1 MKRAVVPGRGVMTC
15 LLTEPVIKCLFG
27 FGHRERI
34 GVHDDGG
41 IFLCSHF
48 IDKEVVV
55 PAGDMVD
62 GGEPFVLEEYALFV
76 GEIPPDTHIRDAGQ
90 GVRKVLDGGV
100 EGVKAD
106 DLIQETG
113 GFFIGAVTQD
123 HLDAIVVAVLH
134 FLHPVFTGGHTIRVG
149 EEHYFVSGFLD
160 THAERVF
167 FAGDA
172 DGFLFE
178 IDDMKA
184 FEGLFEFVQEESGLV
199 LAIVVDDDDL
209 VGAGI
214 GLGQGS
220 RQMGNELV
228 GLVTGA
234 DNDADRMLLGAALL
248 GWGKK
253 GETPEEPT
261 IIKELGQRDQTEQY
275 KKYLTQRDAKSIHKH
290 STIGGLE
297 PPGTIR
303 SDSESIR
310 AKVSITVIFS

>member
-1 MKRAVVPGRGVMTC
+1 MKRAVVPGCGVMTC
-15 LLTEPVIKCLFG
+15 LLTEPVIKSLFG
-27 FGHRERI
+27 LGHREGV

-48 IDKEVVV
+48 IDEQIVIS
-55 PAGDMVD
+55 AGDVVD
-62 GGEPFVLEEYALFV
+62 GGEPFVLEEYVFFV
-76 GEIPPDTHIRDAGQ
+76 REIPPHTHIRDAGQ
-90 GVRKVLDGGV
+90 GVGEVLDGGV
-100 EGVKAD
+100 EGVKPD

-113 GFFIGAVTQD
+113 GFFIGTVTQD

-134 FLHPVFTGGHTIRVG
+134 FLHPVFAGGHTIGVG
-149 EEHYFVSGFLD
+149 EEHYLVSGFLD
-160 THAERVF
+160 THAEGIF

-184 FEGLFEFVQEESGLV
+184 FEGLFEFIQEESGLV
-199 LAIVVDDDDL
+199 LAVVVDDDDL

-214 GLGQGS
+214 GLGQGAW
-220 RQMGNELV
+220 QMGNELV
-228 GLVTGA
+228 GLVAGA
-234 DNDADRMLLGAALL
+234 YNDADRMLLGAALF
-248 GWGKK
+248 GRDKK

-303 SDSESIR
+303 S
-310 AKVSITVIFS
+310 VSPSARK

>member
-1 MKRAVVPGRGVMTC
+1 MQRAVVPGCGVMTC

-27 FGHRERI
+27 LGHGERV

-41 IFLCSHF
+41 IFLGSHF
-48 IDKEVVV
+48 IDEQVVV
-55 PAGDMVD
+55 PARDVVNSR
-62 GGEPFVLEEYALFV
+62 EPLILEEYILFV
-76 GEIPPDTHIRDAGQ
+76 REIPPHAHIRDAGQ
-90 GVRKVLDGGV
+90 GVGKVLDGSV
-100 EGVKAD
+100 EGVKPD
-106 DLIQETG
+106 DLIEETG
-113 GFFIGAVTQD
+113 GFFIGTVTQD

-134 FLHPVFTGGHTIRVG
+134 FLHPVFTGGHAIGVG

-160 THAERVF
+160 THAEGVF

-184 FEGLFEFVQEESGLV
+184 FEGLFEFIQEESGLV

-214 GLGQGS
+214 GLGEGS
-220 RQMGNELV
+220 RQMGNELAR
-228 GLVTGA
+228 LVAGA
-234 DNDADRMLLGAALL
+234 DDDADRMLLGAALF
-248 GWGKK
+248 GRGKK
-253 GETPEEPT
+253 GKTPKEPT
-261 IIKELGQRDQTEQY
+261 IIKELGQRDQTKQY
-275 KKYLTQRDAKSIHKH
+275 KKYLAQGDTKSIHKH

-303 SDSESIR
+303 SDSESIP